1 MRVDLSFT
9 PVSRNPVDLL
19 AVVLDEEKTLHE
31 VDDPGVREHVER
43 AAAGFRAKTLK
54 REYYATL
61 PEGAVARSVVV
72 YWSPQLPAWSL
83 RENLKTFTARALRL
97 ARDYRLPRVGL
108 VLNTRDGA
116 ALVGEAVEGAVI
128 GTRVFDRYKQEKDD
142 FFPEHASLTILTH
155 PESRADAEARRERY
169 AWVAENVNLA
179 RDLVDEPANVATPEY
194 VAARASELAREV
206 GLEFEELDVAT
217 LRAQGLHGIA
227 QVGAGSENAGRL
239 VTLRCQPAKPSP
251 QTVVLVGKGITFDSG
266 GISLKPAEKMWEMKG
281 DMAGAAA
288 VLYTM
293 RALGRLR
300 PEVKVVGILCCAEN
314 MPDSRAQ
321 RPGDVFVGKN
331 GKSVMVDNT
340 DAEGRLALMDGFYRA
355 GEEGATHMVDVGTL
369 TGAVV
374 RALGPSVAGIMG
386 SDRELVRR
394 VIRSGERH
402 GEAIWELPLVEEYK
416 ESLKTPYADLNNLS
430 AGGLAGAITAGL
442 FLREFVPDGVGW
454 AHLDIAGAGGFRDK
468 EWKYFDAGSSGFGV
482 RTLVDLCEG
491 FHRAPR

>member
-1 MRVDLSFT
+1 MRAHL
-9 PVSRNPVDLL
+9 
-19 AVVLDEEKTLHE
+19 
-31 VDDPGVREHVER
+31 ER
-43 AAAGFRAKTLK
+43 AAAAFRSKTLK
-54 REYYATL
+54 REYYVTL
-61 PEGAVARSVVV
+61 PEGAVARALVA

-83 RENLKTFTARALRL
+83 PENLKTFTARALRL

-108 VLNTRDGA
+108 VVNTRDGA

-128 GTRVFDRYKQEKDD
+128 GTRAFDKYKQEKDD
-142 FFPEHASLTILTH
+142 FFPKHASLTILTH
-155 PESRADAEARRERY
+155 PESRADAEARRARY

-206 GLEFEELDVAT
+206 GLDFEEFDVAT

-227 QVGAGSENAGRL
+227 QVGAGSDNAGRL
-239 VTLRCQPAKPSP
+239 VTLRCLPAKPSR

-266 GISLKPAEKMWEMKG
+266 GISLKPADKMWEMKG

-288 VLYTM
+288 VLYAM
-293 RALGRLR
+293 RALGRLK

-314 MPDSRAQ
+314 MPDARAQ
-321 RPGDVFVGKN
+321 RPGDIYVGKN

-355 GEEGATHMVDVGTL
+355 GEEGATHMIDVGTL

-386 SDRELVRR
+386 SDRRR
-394 VIRSGERH
+394 TPPVVQPVSPGALRGPRCAPGPARS
-402 GEAIWELPLVEEYK
+402 
-416 ESLKTPYADLNNLS
+416 
-430 AGGLAGAITAGL
+430 
-442 FLREFVPDGVGW
+442 LR
-454 AHLDIAGAGGFRDK
+454 
-468 EWKYFDAGSSGFGV
+468 
-482 RTLVDLCEG
+482 
-491 FHRAPR
+491 